1 MKNQPK
7 ASLPSH
13 LISWFSHSLMFLPVL
28 LLILLLLF
36 PALSIQGACSGIL
49 LWFQVVLPTLA
60 PFMICT
66 QMITALGGA
75 ELLMAPLSP
84 VFGSLF
90 HLTLSG
96 SYILL
101 CGLLCGYPLG
111 AKMCADFQKR
121 GAIRPKEAA
130 YLLAIANH
138 PSPMFLLG
146 YVRAALPLPVSP
158 VLLLTCLYLPVLP
171 LSLAARHLYGIDAV
185 SKSRFFSRPW
195 LGASSL
201 APPDP
206 HTEGPV
212 KKMSLEEAIGSTC
225 HTMVLIGGYIM
236 LFSILATWIQ
246 ALPMLSPILR
256 AVLTGMAEITTGI
269 HSLCTSLSPENALLP
284 VIAATAFGGLSG
296 IFQTRSVIRDSG
308 LSIGPYIGWKIAHA
322 CLSCLTGA
330 LLLSLP

>member
-1 MKNQPK
+1 MKNQSK
-7 ASLPSH
+7 TSLPSH
-13 LISWFSHSLMFLPVL
+13 LFSWFSRSLIVLPIL

-36 PALSIQGACSGIL
+36 PSLSIQGACNGIL

-66 QMITALGGA
+66 YMITALGGIR
-75 ELLMAPLSP
+75 LLMSPLSP
-84 VFGSLF
+84 IFASLF

-146 YVRAALPLPVSP
+146 YVRTTLPLPVSP
-158 VLLLTCLYLPVLP
+158 VLLLTCLYLPILP
-171 LSLAARHLYGIDAV
+171 LSLVARHLYGIDAV
-185 SKSRFFSRPW
+185 FKSRFFSRPW

-201 APPDP
+201 APADSRL
-206 HTEGPV
+206 ESPV
-212 KKMSLEEAIGSTC
+212 RKMSLEEAIGSTC
-225 HTMVLIGGYIM
+225 QTMVLIGGYIM
-236 LFSILATWIQ
+236 LFSILAAWIQ
-246 ALPMLSPILR
+246 ALPMIPPVLR
-256 AVLTGMAEITTGI
+256 ATFTGIAEITTGI
-269 HSLCTSLSPENALLP
+269 HSLSTTLPPDKALLP

-296 IFQTRSVIRDSG
+296 IFQTRSVIRDAG
-308 LSIGPYIGWKIAHA
+308 LSIRPYIGWKIAHA

-330 LLLSLP
+330 LLLALL